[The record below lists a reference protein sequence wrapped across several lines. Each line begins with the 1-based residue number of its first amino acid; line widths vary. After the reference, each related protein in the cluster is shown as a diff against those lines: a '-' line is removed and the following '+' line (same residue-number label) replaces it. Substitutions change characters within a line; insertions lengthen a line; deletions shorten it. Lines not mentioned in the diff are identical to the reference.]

1 MKRGIAVVVA
11 LGLTLALGAMPATAA
26 TSPVTIDN
34 TAVELAKGGPREEA
48 GRPTVGLTNLTNHA
62 LRVTPKPALATAGCN
77 PTLDNS
83 SKLLPARHTTFTVA
97 IPAACAVGDKPFRFT
112 LTAKSGKAV
121 ASFAVAATLKTDPP
135 DKPDWNAL
143 WSFAIALGGMAALMI
158 LVLFFWKPENPVKP
172 RLDQRL
178 PYLDDAWSF
187 KDSWV
192 SNITVVGGLL
202 AGVFASSEVL
212 KSILGEDSDASLALA
227 TVGGAIAAALI
238 AAAGI
243 LVLALKTEK
252 EGYFTVGGLLA
263 ASAIA
268 LAGAAGQVWVVYE
281 SARKFDLGGLEDR
294 LLPIAI
300 AALLLLVLYAYRS
313 LRSVLIQGTTK
324 PPGPESETARA
335 ASRMLTAL
343 KPEDEGEAG
352 QVDELI
358 LRVEQEGLAPAGP
371 PDTAYGAP
379 RRSALP

>member
-1 MKRGIAVVVA
+1 MKRGTGIIFGLMLSLAVA
-11 LGLTLALGAMPATAA
+11 PPAAIGA
-26 TSPVTIDN
+26 TSPATIDN
-34 TAVELAKGGPREEA
+34 PAVELAKADGG
-48 GRPTVGLTNLTNHA
+48 GWTTSVGLTNLTNRT

-83 SKLLPARHTTFTVA
+83 SRVLPARQASFKVT
-97 IPAACAVGDKPFRFT
+97 IPAACAVGDKPFRFK
-112 LTAKSGKAV
+112 LTANAGKAV
-121 ASFAVAATLKTDPP
+121 ASFAVAATLKKEPP

-172 RLDQRL
+172 RLDQQL

-300 AALLLLVLYAYRS
+300 AALVLLVLYAYRS
-313 LRSVLIQGTTK
+313 LRSVLVQGTTE
-324 PPGPESETARA
+324 PPAVPSDAVA
-335 ASRMLTAL
+335 AATLIVHAL
-343 KPEDEGEAG
+343 KPEGSPNTMT
-352 QVDELI
+352 L
-358 LRVEQEGLAPAGP
+358 LEGLKAEGLVYDVS
-371 PDTAYGAP
+371 PDYRPRP